1 MADPALQNPSLGKA
15 SRNEKRKA
23 VATLLNAVAVAIFI
37 SAFLQPLLSGG
48 FNLGRTAWA
57 FGGFLVFQGALH
69 YVLSRVED

>member
-1 MADPALQNPSLGKA
+1 MGDPALPDPSLGKA

-23 VATLLNAVAVAIFI
+23 VATLLNALAVAIFI
-37 SAFLQPLLSGG
+37 SAFLQPLLSSG